1 MPYSV
6 YFGNMNSFSDW
17 HLVPDGRQVISS
29 PEIKTMV
36 VDIPGAEGTVD
47 LSEAITKYPLYKNR
61 TGSLKFHVLETNR
74 SWISLY
80 EEILATL
87 HGKQTTLTLEED
99 PNWYYKGRF
108 TVSWTSNNDGTL
120 PNIEIG
126 YTLDPFKYYKTKS
139 TITATISSSS
149 NSHAIF
155 KSIRSFPVIPTVTI
169 TSNST
174 TGLTFSV
181 TNSELGLSNVA
192 MKPIGITGTFPLYSC
207 VLSNMTGNST
217 GCTLKASRSSGSA
230 TYTISYNRVM
240 L

>member
-1 MPYSV
+1 MYHSV

-29 PEIKTMV
+29 PEIETMV
-36 VDIPGAEGTVD
+36 VDVPGAEGTVD
-47 LSEAITKYPLYKNR
+47 LSEVITKYPIYKNR
-61 TGSLKFHVLETNR
+61 TGSLKFHVLDTNR
-74 SWISLY
+74 SWIDLY

-99 PNWYYKGRF
+99 PDWYYKGRF
-108 TVSWTSNNDGTL
+108 TVKWTSNNNGSL

-126 YTLDPFKYYKTKS
+126 YTLDPFKYYKTIN
-139 TITATISSSS
+139 TITETLSSSS
-149 NSHAIF
+149 KSYTIF
-155 KSIRSFPVIPTVTI
+155 KSIRSFPVIPTVNI
-169 TSNST
+169 TANTT

-181 TNSELGLSNVA
+181 TNSEIVLSNVS
-192 MKPIGITGTFPLYSC
+192 MKPISSTGTFPLYSC
-207 VLSNMTGNST
+207 VLSNMTGNNT
-217 GCTLKASRSSGSA
+217 GCILKASRSSGSA